1 MPSEA
6 FNQTAAA
13 SEPLP
18 AFGSPCTAPPAPR
31 DEAAWG
37 QPFPLSGLAIRA
49 RYAERLAEID
59 ERYAAVERMKLPA
72 LTAKERV
79 GLGICM
85 VVCAFVGFA
94 LAVGSI

>member
-6 FNQTAAA
+6 FVSTTAAQ
-13 SEPLP
+13 
-18 AFGSPCTAPPAPR
+18 SPTAPAPQTGVHEPA
-31 DEAAWG
+31 ASLSGTAG